1 MALSSPSKHRSSS
14 PWRQGLLSFNRARD
28 EIFEIG
34 YTMTTIRLWCA
45 VEMNSRANDRFD
57 FRPIYEPHS
66 LVPRILLEEGEKKI
80 GEISKRSNLID
91 FDCNS
96 TIISSFFSSS
106 SFLRSELWDQV
117 QRYDSNSSMFSFP
130 HCFKF
135 PLTLICIHSFVQ
147 NSFGNGKQILIAF
160 LDKNVEFVRTELRI
174 EKQEKSYF

>member
-117 QRYDSNSSMFSFP
+117 RFIRIHRCFRFHTVSNF
-130 HCFKF
+130 H
-135 PLTLICIHSFVQ
+135 
-147 NSFGNGKQILIAF
+147 
-160 LDKNVEFVRTELRI
+160 
-174 EKQEKSYF
+174 